1 MNNDYYELT
10 DTVTTSGRKRNHRI
24 QVWLDDFEY
33 QRLNILTSRTG
44 MTREGVLR
52 NLINGLEIKERPPV
66 EYADIVT
73 ELRRI
78 GVNLNQVAVTCNK
91 YGFVDEVEL
100 RRISQAVGNMERMF
114 ADAFAK
120 EQ

>member
-1 MNNDYYELT
+1 MEIPMYNPRN
-10 DTVTTSGRKRNHRI
+10 RKRPYRI
-24 QVWLDDFEY
+24 HVYLDDFEL
-33 QRLNILTSRTG
+33 QRLNILTSKTG
-44 MTREGVLR
+44 MSREGVLR
-52 NLINGLEIKERPPV
+52 NLINGLEVKERPPV

-78 GVNLNQVAVTCNK
+78 GVNLNQVTATCNK

-100 RRISQAVGNMERMF
+100 RKISQAVGRMEQMF
-114 ADAFAK
+114 ANAFGK